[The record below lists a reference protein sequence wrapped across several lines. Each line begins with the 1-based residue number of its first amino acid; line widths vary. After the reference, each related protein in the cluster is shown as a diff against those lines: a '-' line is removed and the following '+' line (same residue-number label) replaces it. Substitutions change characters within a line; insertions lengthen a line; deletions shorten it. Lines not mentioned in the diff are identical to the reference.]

1 MAQEAQEA
9 RREMTAA
16 VRKQISD
23 IADRMLCFAVYRK
36 TADKQTIRKWANEL
50 KACLKQ
56 AKD

>member
-1 MAQEAQEA
+1 
-9 RREMTAA
+9 MTAT

-23 IADRMLCFAVYRK
+23 IADRMLCFSVYQE